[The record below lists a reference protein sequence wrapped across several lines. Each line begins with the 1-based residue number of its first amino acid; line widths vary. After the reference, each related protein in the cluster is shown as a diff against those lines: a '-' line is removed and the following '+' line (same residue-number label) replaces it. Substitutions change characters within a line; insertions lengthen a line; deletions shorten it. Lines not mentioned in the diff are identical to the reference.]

1 MKKLGFLFFMVFSL
15 FAKAQNALGP
25 NLVLNPSFE
34 DTSQCPQNL
43 GYLEYAN
50 NWKICNVSSPD
61 LFSTCSPEVWYGVH
75 VPNNAAGLQYPHT
88 GNNYAG
94 FAAFWGG
101 TNQKEYVE
109 GKLSDTLKQGEDYYF
124 SFYLSLAGRSAVA
137 SSNFGIKF
145 LDTLYYENTLYQL
158 SLTPDFES
166 DFVIRDTIRWI
177 EISGKYTAHGGEKHF
192 IIGIFRPDSLIDHD
206 TIWVN
211 PFGYASYYY
220 IDDVSVQL
228 LTDTTPTDPIPY
240 YPAINLFP
248 NPSTDGHFTLEYTF
262 EQAGEIILYDMLG
275 QVIEKRFLPLGSHQ
289 WPLSFPNTAV
299 GVYFY
304 RVLENGE
311 ERKTG
316 RLVVAK

>member
-1 MKKLGFLFFMVFSL
+1 MKKLGFVFLILFSL

-34 DTSQCPQNL
+34 DTSQCPQTFAQFHYVNL
-43 GYLEYAN
+43 WN
-50 NWKICNVSSPD
+50 NPSQNTPD
-61 LFSTCSPEVWYGVH
+61 LFSTCSPQIQNGIH
-75 VPNNAAGLQYPHT
+75 VPNNGMGFQLARTGQNYCGVFTFYQGLSER
-88 GNNYAG
+88 
-94 FAAFWGG
+94 
-101 TNQKEYVE
+101 EYIE
-109 GKLSDTLKQGEDYYF
+109 GILFDTLIKDNVYYF
-124 SFYLSLAGRSAVA
+124 SFYVSLSARSSIAV
-137 SSNFGIKF
+137 SNFGIKF
-145 LDTLYYENTLYQL
+145 LDTLYYENTIYQL
-158 SLTPDFES
+158 SPTPDFES
-166 DFVIRDTIRWI
+166 DFVIRDTTRWI
-177 EISGKYTAHGGEKHF
+177 EISGKFTAHGGEKHF
-192 IIGIFRPDSLIDHD
+192 IIGIFRPDSTLDYD
-206 TIWVN
+206 TLNIN
-211 PFGYASYYY
+211 PFGYFSYYY

-262 EQAGEIILYDMLG
+262 EQAGELILYDMLG

-289 WPLSFPNTAV
+289 WPLSFPNTAA

-316 RLVVAK
+316 RLIVGG

>member
-1 MKKLGFLFFMVFSL
+1 MKKIGFVFLVFLCL

-34 DTSQCPQNL
+34 DTSQCPLMINQ
-43 GYLEYAN
+43 LEFAV
-50 NWKICNVSSPD
+50 NWKNPSAESPD
-61 LFSTCSPEVWYGVH
+61 LFSSCSPEFWYGVH
-75 VPNNAAGLQYPHT
+75 TPNNLAGYQIPKT

-94 FAAFWGG
+94 IVAFAGG

-109 GKLSDTLKQGEDYYF
+109 GKLSDTLIQDQEYYF

-166 DFVIRDTIRWI
+166 DFVIGDTIRWI
-177 EISGKYTAHGGEKHF
+177 EVSGKYTAHGGEKHF

-228 LTDTTPTDPIPY
+228 LTDTTPNDPTPY

-248 NPSTDGHFTLEYTF
+248 NPSTDGNFTLEYSF
-262 EQAGEIILYDMLG
+262 EQEGEIIIYDMLG
-275 QVIEKRFLPLGSHQ
+275 QVVEKRFLPLGSHQ
-289 WPLSFPNTAV
+289 WPLYYPNTAA

-304 RVLENGE
+304 RVLEGE
-311 ERKTG
+311 IERKAG
-316 RLVVAK
+316 RMVVGG